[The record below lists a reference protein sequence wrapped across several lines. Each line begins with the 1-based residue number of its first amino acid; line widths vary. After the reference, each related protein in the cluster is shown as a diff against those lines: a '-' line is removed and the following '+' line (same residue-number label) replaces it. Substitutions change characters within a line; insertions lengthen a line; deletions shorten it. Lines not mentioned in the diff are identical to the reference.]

1 MKSLISV
8 ENKII
13 VISGATGVLGESMT
27 RSLAAAGAHVVVL
40 GRNQS
45 KVDALVDS
53 IKQEGDQASGVVA
66 DVTSKEALEAAKGTI
81 ENHLGY
87 IDVLIN
93 AAGGNMK
100 GALILPEQSLA
111 DADVEEMRKVIDLN
125 YIGSF
130 LPTQVFLPLLEKSK
144 KGSVLNISSVAAH
157 LPLTRVMGYASAKA
171 GIENLTQ
178 FLAIEFAQKQENPIR
193 VNALAP
199 GFFLTEQNRELL
211 TNSDGSL
218 TDRGEKIIAHTP
230 LGKFG
235 DPQELNG
242 AIHWLCSDAANFVTG
257 TVVTVDG
264 GFKAFAGV

>member
-40 GRNQS
+40 GRSQS

-66 DVTSKEALEAAKGTI
+66 DVTNKEALEAAKDTI

-100 GALILPEQSLA
+100 GACA
-111 DADVEEMRKVIDLN
+111 R
-125 YIGSF
+125 
-130 LPTQVFLPLLEKSK
+130 
-144 KGSVLNISSVAAH
+144 
-157 LPLTRVMGYASAKA
+157 
-171 GIENLTQ
+171 
-178 FLAIEFAQKQENPIR
+178 
-193 VNALAP
+193 
-199 GFFLTEQNRELL
+199 
-211 TNSDGSL
+211 
-218 TDRGEKIIAHTP
+218 
-230 LGKFG
+230 
-235 DPQELNG
+235 
-242 AIHWLCSDAANFVTG
+242 
-257 TVVTVDG
+257 
-264 GFKAFAGV
+264 

>member
-66 DVTSKEALEAAKGTI
+66 DVTSKEALEAAKDTI

-178 FLAIEFAQKQENPIR
+178 FLAIEFAQKTGEPHSGKR
-193 VNALAP
+193 FGSGV
-199 GFFLTEQNRELL
+199 FLN
-211 TNSDGSL
+211 
-218 TDRGEKIIAHTP
+218 
-230 LGKFG
+230 
-235 DPQELNG
+235 
-242 AIHWLCSDAANFVTG
+242 
-257 TVVTVDG
+257 
-264 GFKAFAGV
+264 

>member
-27 RSLAAAGAHVVVL
+27 RSLAKAGAHVVIL
-40 GRNQS
+40 GRTKT
-45 KVDALVDS
+45 KVDNLVEAL
-53 IKQEGDQASGVVA
+53 KQEGFQASGVLA
-66 DVTSKEALEAAKGTI
+66 DVTSKETLIAAKSEI
-81 ENHLGY
+81 EDHLGY

-93 AAGGNMK
+93 AAGGNMP

-111 DADVEEMRKVIDLN
+111 DADVEEMRKVMDLN
-125 YIGSF
+125 YTGTF

-144 KGSVLNISSVAAH
+144 TGSVLNISSVAAH

-171 GIENLTQ
+171 AIENLTQ
-178 FLAIEFAQKQENPIR
+178 FLAVEFAQKQENPIR

-199 GFFLTEQNRELL
+199 GFFLTEQNRDLL
-211 TNSDGSL
+211 TNKDGSL
-218 TDRGEKIIAHTP
+218 TNRGEKIIDHTP

-235 DPQELNG
+235 NPEDLSG
-242 AIHWLCSDAANFVTG
+242 AIHWLCSDSASFVTG

>member
-13 VISGATGVLGESMT
+13 VISGATGVLGEAMT
-27 RSLAAAGAHVVVL
+27 RSLAAAGAHVVIL
-40 GRNQS
+40 GRNQA

-66 DVTSKEALEAAKGTI
+66 DVTSKAALITAKEEI
-81 ENHLGY
+81 ANHLGY

-100 GALILPEQSLA
+100 GALILPQQTLA

-144 KGSVLNISSVAAH
+144 KGSVLNISSVA
-157 LPLTRVMGYASAKA
+157 L
-171 GIENLTQ
+171 
-178 FLAIEFAQKQENPIR
+178 
-193 VNALAP
+193 
-199 GFFLTEQNRELL
+199 
-211 TNSDGSL
+211 
-218 TDRGEKIIAHTP
+218 
-230 LGKFG
+230 
-235 DPQELNG
+235 
-242 AIHWLCSDAANFVTG
+242 
-257 TVVTVDG
+257 
-264 GFKAFAGV
+264 